1 MWTGFQMYANKC
13 EKNIKCFE
21 IGKHI
26 CETTN
31 VHKYFWQNWRQVYG
45 LTFYPE
51 ALVRLMSCFCW
62 WYLSRD
68 IRKSDIHEH
77 EHSALLRQWIAVN
90 LMLALLKHIEIANNA
105 KNIMLLFFFLRL
117 FEYFSAKMCSHLW
130 FVVDSN
136 IYIYL
141 YKNTEN
147 CHVIYSS
154 LAWFIQQ
161 CSFYILRL

>member
-1 MWTGFQMYANKC
+1 MWTGFQMYANKWG
-13 EKNIKCFE
+13 KKIIKCFE

-31 VHKYFWQNWRQVYG
+31 AHKYFWQNWRQVYG

-90 LMLALLKHIEIANNA
+90 LMLALLTHIDIANNA
-105 KNIMLLFFFLRL
+105 KNMMLLFFSYVYL
-117 FEYFSAKMCSHLW
+117 
-130 FVVDSN
+130 N
-136 IYIYL
+136 ISRRKCARICDLLLILIYL
-141 YKNTEN
+141 YINTEN
-147 CHVIYSS
+147 CHVIFSS
-154 LAWFIQQ
+154 LAWLFQPYF
-161 CSFYILRL
+161 FYILRL